1 MYSVTPQAWLLLVY
15 DDFYV
20 LHIYKRMCVRH
31 ISYIF
36 TMFCLNILSHIRFMF
51 AEPLGGCFWP
61 RRVPQAADRPAVS
74 HISTIRT
81 VNSVLILPH
90 RCSSLSFGRLRC
102 LQLKGDFSRAGF
114 LWLLCT
120 ALFRSWGDIRLC
132 DCFLMLDLAIF
143 HQGMSE

>member
-1 MYSVTPQAWLLLVY
+1 MPSLCNMYSVTPQAWLFLVY

-31 ISYIF
+31 IRYIF
-36 TMFCLNILSHIRFMF
+36 TMCCLNILTHIRFMF

-61 RRVPQAADRPAVS
+61 RRVPQAVDRPAVS

-90 RCSSLSFGRLRC
+90 RSVLQFVLRQIKTSPAEGGLFPFWLPLTSLHRIVPG
-102 LQLKGDFSRAGF
+102 
-114 LWLLCT
+114 
-120 ALFRSWGDIRLC
+120 
-132 DCFLMLDLAIF
+132 
-143 HQGMSE
+143 